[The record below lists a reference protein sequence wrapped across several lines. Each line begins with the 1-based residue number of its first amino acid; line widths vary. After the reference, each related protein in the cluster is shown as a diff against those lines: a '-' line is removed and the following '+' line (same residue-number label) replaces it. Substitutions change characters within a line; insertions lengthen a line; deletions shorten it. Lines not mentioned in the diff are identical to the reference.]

1 MTCVF
6 FVCVFCLFLAS
17 LALFSSLIALHKH
30 TNKKDSCFLCKTT
43 TQPRVS
49 SKSVKSLRIR
59 TKSGRRGV
67 LEGKNRTFCGTLIL
81 ALISSSSSS
90 FFLSF
95 RAFPFREREGE
106 RERERE
112 DTSSFPRA
120 RERKRSEERD
130 LFLLRKCPPLRNRN
144 GNKMKRLF

>member
-1 MTCVF
+1 
-6 FVCVFCLFLAS
+6 
-17 LALFSSLIALHKH
+17 
-30 TNKKDSCFLCKTT
+30 LCKTT

-49 SKSVKSLRIR
+49 SKSVKSLIIR

-95 RAFPFREREGE
+95 FLSFRAFPFREREGK
-106 RERERE
+106 RERGHFFV
-112 DTSSFPRA
+112 SA
-120 RERKRSEERD
+120 RERAKA
-130 LFLLRKCPPLRNRN
+130 LRRTQREIC
-144 GNKMKRLF
+144 F

>member
-1 MTCVF
+1 MCFLCVC
-6 FVCVFCLFLAS
+6 FVCFSRLSRSFPL
-17 LALFSSLIALHKH
+17 SSLCTNKQ

-49 SKSVKSLRIR
+49 SKSVKSLIIR

>member
-1 MTCVF
+1 MCFLCVC
-6 FVCVFCLFLAS
+6 FVCFSRLSRSFPL
-17 LALFSSLIALHKH
+17 SSLCTNKQ

-49 SKSVKSLRIR
+49 SKSVKSLSIR

-112 DTSSFPRA
+112 RERTLLRFRA
-120 RERKRSEERD
+120 RESESARKREICFYYENVL
-130 LFLLRKCPPLRNRN
+130 LFGTEMGTK
-144 GNKMKRLF
+144 